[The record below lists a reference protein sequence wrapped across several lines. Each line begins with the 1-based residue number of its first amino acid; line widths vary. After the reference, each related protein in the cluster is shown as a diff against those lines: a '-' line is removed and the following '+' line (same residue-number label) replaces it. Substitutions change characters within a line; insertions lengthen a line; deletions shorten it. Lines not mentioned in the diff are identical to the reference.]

1 MLHLDGSYGEG
12 GGQILRTA
20 LSLAATLEQP
30 VHIANIRAHRAKPGL
45 RPQHLTAVLA
55 LARITRA
62 EVSGAELHSR
72 ELTFR
77 PRRVQPG
84 PYLFDVAEKTGSAG
98 SVTLLTQALLPPL
111 LAAGQRSSLTLR
123 GGTHVPWSP
132 PAHYLLHVFLPALA
146 QLGARVEMTLNRWGW
161 YPRGGGE
168 VGLEIQPAPKLAGVD
183 WRTPP
188 DYREFRAISAASR
201 LPEHVRRRQAE
212 RLQARLGRDLPVEL
226 VQAGGLD
233 AGSMVLLWGHRAGF
247 DALGA
252 RGKPAEKVAD
262 EVADAFL
269 AFRDRT
275 AAVDRHLAD
284 QIALYLARA
293 RGYSSLITPEI
304 TLHLLTNLWVI
315 EQFLGQIFE
324 VKGELG
330 ERGEIGCRGRGG
342 H

>member
-30 VHIANIRAHRAKPGL
+30 VHIVNIRVGRAKPGL
-45 RPQHLTAVLA
+45 RPQHLTGVLA
-55 LARITRA
+55 LARITNA
-62 EVSGAELHSR
+62 EVTGAELHSR

-77 PRRVQPG
+77 PRRSQPG
-84 PYLFDVAEKTGSAG
+84 RYLFDVAEKTGSAG
-98 SVTLLTQALLPPL
+98 SVTLLAQALLPPL
-111 LAAGQRSSLTLR
+111 IAADQPSSLTLR
-123 GGTHVPWSP
+123 GGTHVAWSP
-132 PAHYLLHVFLPALA
+132 PAHYLLYVFLPALA
-146 QLGARVEMTLNRWGW
+146 QLGAKVEMTLNRWGW

-168 VGLEIQPAPKLAGVD
+168 VGLEIHPAPKLAGVE

-188 DYREFRAISAASR
+188 EFQAFRALSAASR
-201 LPEHVRRRQAE
+201 LPEHVRRRQGE
-212 RLQARLGRDLPVEL
+212 RLQARLGKDLPVDFIE
-226 VQAGGLD
+226 AGGLD
-233 AGSMVLLWGHRAGF
+233 PGSMVFLYGPRAGF
-247 DALGA
+247 DGLGA

-262 EVADAFL
+262 EAADAFL
-269 AFRDRT
+269 AFRDRK

-284 QIALYLARA
+284 QIVLYLARA
-293 RGYSSLITPEI
+293 RGPSSFITPEI

-315 EQFLGQIFE
+315 EQFLGPTFE

-330 ERGEIGCRGRGG
+330 ERGEVGC